1 MLRGTYVT
9 TQDLVRLRG
18 RTQGLMLPVNPAV
31 YRTGGFR
38 SKILGRGM
46 EYEKSRKY
54 EAGDDVRMI
63 DWRVTARTGTAHTK
77 VFQEDRQKAVYL
89 IVDLTSTMRFGT
101 QVAFKSVV
109 AAEAAAM
116 LAWVAHSQGDLISIV
131 GVTDHGVRHGKL
143 ASSSESLMK
152 QLNILAKLSQTPPTD
167 IESPLTFAEALS
179 VVVRKVRTGDL
190 AVVFS
195 DLANLTD
202 ISSKALEYLS
212 RRQSL
217 IVCWIQDPIEQKS
230 LPVGHYPVT
239 DGSQYTTLHLSSA
252 GRRKKLQS
260 LLDQRNQA
268 IQDMLKRLGSTNVQM
283 TCGDEIVKVLHRTF
297 HHSANSNGR
306 NGSSPPVGF
315 SRSSARASVT
325 TRG

>member
-109 AAEAAAM
+109 AAEAAAL
-116 LAWVAHSQGDLISIV
+116 LAWAAHSQGDLISIV
-131 GVTDHGVRHGKL
+131 GVTDHDVRHGKL

-152 QLNILAKLSQTPPTD
+152 QLNMLANLSQTPPAD
-167 IESPLTFAEALS
+167 FESPLSLAEALS
-179 VVVRKVRTGDL
+179 VVIRKVRTGDL
-190 AVVFS
+190 AVIFS

-239 DGSQYTTLHLSSA
+239 DGFQYTTLYLSST

-260 LLDQRNQA
+260 LLDRRNQA
-268 IQDMLKRLGSTNVQM
+268 IHDTLKRLGSTNVQIK
-283 TCGDEIVKVLHRTF
+283 CGDEIVKALHRTF
-297 HHSANSNGR
+297 HRSANPNGR
-306 NGSSPPVGF
+306 NGLSPPVGF
-315 SRSSARASVT
+315 SRSSARASST

>member
-46 EYEKSRKY
+46 EYEKSRRY

-89 IVDLTSTMRFGT
+89 IADLTSTMRFGT
-101 QVAFKSVV
+101 QSAFKSVV
-109 AAEAAAM
+109 AAEAAAL
-116 LAWVAHSQGDLISIV
+116 LAWAAHSQGDLISIV
-131 GVTDHGVRHGKL
+131 GVTDQGVRQGKL
-143 ASSSESLMK
+143 ASSSASLMK
-152 QLNILAKLSQTPPTD
+152 QLNMLAKLSQTLPSEN
-167 IESPLTFAEALS
+167 ESPSAFAKALS
-179 VVVRKVRTGDL
+179 VVAPKVRTGDL
-190 AVVFS
+190 AVIFS

-202 ISSKALEYLS
+202 LSGKALAYLS

-217 IVCWIQDPIEQKS
+217 IVCWIQDPIEQES

-239 DGSQYTTLHLSSA
+239 DGLQYTTLHLSST
-252 GRRKKLQS
+252 GRRKKLQT

-268 IQDMLKRLGSTNVQM
+268 IHETLKRLGSTNVQM
-283 TCGDEIVKVLHRTF
+283 KCGDEIVKVLHRAF
-297 HHSANSNGR
+297 HRSSHPNGR
-306 NGSSPPVGF
+306 NGLSPPVGF
-315 SRSSARASVT
+315 SRSSATARA
-325 TRG
+325 